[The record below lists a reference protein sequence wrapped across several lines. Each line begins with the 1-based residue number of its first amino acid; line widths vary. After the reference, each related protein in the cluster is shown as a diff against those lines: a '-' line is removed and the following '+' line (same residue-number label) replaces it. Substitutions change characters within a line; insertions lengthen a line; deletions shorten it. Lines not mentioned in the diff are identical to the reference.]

1 MRRRV
6 WPSGAA
12 FAAASVPMM
21 PPAPPWLSATT
32 CLPRRSASWKAI
44 MRPTTSLLPP
54 GGNGMMSRTGL
65 LGYGWAEAFAYS
77 AAAKSAS
84 NPRVAD
90 RHLCILGIVD
100 SSLAHAQ
107 LDQRRGLDVL
117 AEPRLERR
125 LALADIFDASVLLR
139 HRQVVAWN
147 ENTARPSLPP
157 LPDPLD
163 RRAAHL
169 RVVASF
175 ALSRE
180 QLGAV
185 LRRVAGED
193 DVAFPAPED
202 EHEVARRVA
211 RRDVCCEPRHELFSV
226 RGR

>member
-1 MRRRV
+1 
-6 WPSGAA
+6 
-12 FAAASVPMM
+12 
-21 PPAPPWLSATT
+21 
-32 CLPRRSASWKAI
+32 

-65 LGYGWAEAFAYS
+65 LGYGWAEAFVYS

-84 NPRVAD
+84 RVAD

-117 AEPRLERR
+117 AEPHFERSF
-125 LALADIFDASVLLR
+125 AAPDVFDVPVLLR

-147 ENTARPSLPP
+147 ENTARPSSPP

-193 DVAFPAPED
+193 HVALFPLDDED
-202 EHEVARRVA
+202 EMARRVA
-211 RRDVCCEPRHELFSV
+211 RRGV
-226 RGR
+226 